1 MGKQPVNVQTASSR
15 AVVSTAQPAV
25 PTDAAGALGTRQ
37 VSAVPWEADV
47 EGRQEGQAG
56 VPELGHCH
64 LRVLWKM
71 DLIYKLKQS
80 HISFYPCLSS

>member
-56 VPELGHCH
+56 VPELTWPLPFKSFVENG
-64 LRVLWKM
+64 L
-71 DLIYKLKQS
+71 DL
-80 HISFYPCLSS
+80 